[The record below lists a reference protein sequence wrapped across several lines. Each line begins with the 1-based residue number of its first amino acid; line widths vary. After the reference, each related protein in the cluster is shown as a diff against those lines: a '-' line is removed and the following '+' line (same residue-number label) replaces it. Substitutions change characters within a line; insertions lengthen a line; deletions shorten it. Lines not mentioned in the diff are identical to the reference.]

1 MSWDTGVTM
10 GHIASV
16 TAVGD
21 KAIAIEYDA
30 DGKQITYTVAN
41 VYVNAAAETDASAEV
56 RLDNS
61 ETAKS
66 GSGNYVI
73 IEFNESIASQIATV
87 WQRMTLRMN
96 TVFAN
101 AMPWAYTVQ

>member
-30 DGKQITYTVAN
+30 DMTGLI
-41 VYVNAAAETDASAEV
+41 V
-56 RLDNS
+56 RL
-61 ETAKS
+61 K
-66 GSGNYVI
+66 GNKVYNH
-73 IEFNESIASQIATV
+73 FNESIASQIATV
-87 WQRMTLRMN
+87 WQRMTLRTN